1 MLNNKT
7 PTYLYAHTYICTH
20 IDTNTLKNNILLYTV
35 TLLTSLFCC
44 GVNVVVFVVR
54 SYTHE
59 TLNNKK
65 FIFCY
70 LFLALTFKTV
80 NQPFYK
86 GGEF

>member
-35 TLLTSLFCC
+35 TLLKSLFCC
-44 GVNVVVFVVR
+44 GVNVVVVR

-65 FIFCY
+65 FIFVICFW
-70 LFLALTFKTV
+70 L
-80 NQPFYK
+80 
-86 GGEF
+86 